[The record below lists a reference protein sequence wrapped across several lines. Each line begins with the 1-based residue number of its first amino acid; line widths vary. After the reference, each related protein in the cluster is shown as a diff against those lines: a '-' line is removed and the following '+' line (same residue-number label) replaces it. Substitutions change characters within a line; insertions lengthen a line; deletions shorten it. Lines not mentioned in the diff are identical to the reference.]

1 MILRPPRSTRTDK
14 LFPYTTLFRARR
26 TMGLPSLSSAAAERP
41 EFDPIT
47 YGTEAAVRK
56 WAGDIHATASG
67 KTKKAK
73 ELAAA
78 KAKEA
83 GRAEATADKPA
94 ARGRQAEGAPAALL
108 DFDAVPKIGRAH
120 V

>member
-1 MILRPPRSTRTDK
+1 
-14 LFPYTTLFRARR
+14 
-26 TMGLPSLSSAAAERP
+26 MGLPILSSAAAERP

-108 DFDAVPKIGRAH
+108 DFDAVPTALAQPVEVGEAADRKSTRLNSSH
-120 V
+120 